1 MSPLPELKLTRGRSI
16 LHFIEVQCG
25 RRMETLQKEDRTK
38 VDEASDQSHDTEKVS
53 SVWVSVYDKT
63 GERAQHTQWVIKEQ
77 PVTLVLN
84 GRELVTLLCA
94 GHHLDE
100 LAAGFLHGE
109 GFLQRPG
116 DLTKLQVDQVTG
128 KVEVEISNDA
138 SLADKLWMKR
148 TITSGCGKGSLF
160 YYVLDALR
168 SKPVESALRITPE
181 QVLGRV
187 EDLNRLSETYR
198 RTHGVHNTAL
208 ATPREI
214 ILFRD
219 DIGRHN
225 AVDMIVGHSFLN
237 SVTLGDK
244 LLITTGRLTS
254 EILIKA
260 AKVGVP
266 VLVSRNTAT
275 TLAIELA
282 LSLKITLIGYARA
295 GKFTVY
301 SGEERIVDVGGS

>member
-1 MSPLPELKLTRGRSI
+1 
-16 LHFIEVQCG
+16 
-25 RRMETLQKEDRTK
+25 METLQEEDRAK
-38 VDEASDQSHDTEKVS
+38 LDEAGDQSHDIEKVS
-53 SVWVSVYDKT
+53 SVWASVYDKR
-63 GERAQHTQWVIKEQ
+63 GERAQRAQWVIKEQ
-77 PVTLVLN
+77 PVSLVLN

-100 LAAGFLHGE
+100 LAVGFLHGE
-109 GFLQRPG
+109 GFLQRPA
-116 DLTKLQVDQVTG
+116 DLIKLEVDEVAG
-128 KVEVEISNDA
+128 KVEVEISGDA
-138 SLADKLWMKR
+138 SFANELWMKR

-160 YYVLDALR
+160 YYALDALL
-168 SKPVESALRITPE
+168 SKPVESSLRISPE

-187 EDLNRLSETYR
+187 EDLNRLSGTYR

-214 ILFRD
+214 VLFRD

-260 AKVGVP
+260 AKVGIP

-275 TLAIELA
+275 TLAIQLA
-282 LSLKITLIGYARA
+282 LSLKITLIGYARV
-295 GKFTVY
+295 GKFTIY
-301 SGEERIVDVGGS
+301 SGEERIHDPIPG